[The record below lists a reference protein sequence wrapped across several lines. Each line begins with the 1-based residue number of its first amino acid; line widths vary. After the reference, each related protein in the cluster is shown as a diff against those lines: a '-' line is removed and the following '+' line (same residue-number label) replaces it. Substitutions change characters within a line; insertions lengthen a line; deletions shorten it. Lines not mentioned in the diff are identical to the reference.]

1 MSLLISPKRCLEFG
15 GQTLEPRKLLL
26 KRGAPSALVVRLS
39 GCRTGCGLRSLHDM
53 PEVRLNAGVFLYRRS
68 KLRLQQ
74 SDFLPGLIYAA

>member
-1 MSLLISPKRCLEFG
+1 
-15 GQTLEPRKLLL
+15 
-26 KRGAPSALVVRLS
+26 
-39 GCRTGCGLRSLHDM
+39 M

>member
-1 MSLLISPKRCLEFG
+1 LLISPKRCLEFG

-26 KRGAPSALVVRLS
+26 ERGAPSSLVVRLS
-39 GCRTGCGLRSLHDM
+39 GCRTGCGLRSLHGM

-74 SDFLPGLIYAA
+74 SDFLPGLIYVA